1 MIEGYLED
9 MIMERKHGVSLQEV
23 QNLYTVMTW
32 QIYLRLL
39 QEDKRA
45 SAPNDLLEAAERYV
59 IAFNEWDQTR
69 NLAD

>member
-9 MIMERKHGVSLQEV
+9 MIMERKVGVSLQEI

-32 QIYLRLL
+32 QVYLRLL
-39 QEDKRA
+39 QEDRRDSVPA
-45 SAPNDLLEAAERYV
+45 DLVEAAERYV
-59 IAFNEWDQTR
+59 IAFNDWDQQR

>member
-9 MIMERKHGVSLQEV
+9 MLMERKYGVSLQEI

-32 QIYLRLL
+32 QVYLRLL
-39 QEDKRA
+39 QEDRRETVP
-45 SAPNDLLEAAERYV
+45 SDLVEAAERYV
-59 IAFNEWDQTR
+59 IAFNTWDQQR

>member
-9 MIMERKHGVSLQEV
+9 MIMERKVGVSLQEI

-32 QIYLRLL
+32 QVYLRLL
-39 QEDKRA
+39 QEDRRETVP
-45 SAPNDLLEAAERYV
+45 SDLVEAAERYV
-59 IAFNEWDQTR
+59 IAFNDWDQQR